1 MSNAYTA
8 ENVKKLTQQILSQ
21 GTTAKWTGGL
31 DPQKAA
37 SYMADDLAKSG
48 ITDISQVGKGESGII
63 NKATGEKLQSGY
75 GERTKG
81 NLWSGSYEG
90 KGNTGFGVQF
100 DAKGS
105 PIFYTQGAS
114 SNDLVT
120 LLGNDPILNAAAQIG
135 AAYFGGPA
143 GSAALN
149 AAMGKDIG
157 DIAKSALLSYVGGQV
172 ANSVSGME
180 GITDVLGKTGTDI
193 ASKAAGSFV
202 TNEGKFDLE
211 KFLLSQGLNYGKNA
225 LTSSFDG
232 FRMNPDDFTEGY
244 FLPGGEGYIDP
255 MSRTQGVTGSGY
267 YDEITGRYIKDDLGG
282 LRNPLGYETGNI
294 DPNLEWEYNQTSP
307 NVWTDKDGNSLDM
320 SYLPNSQTALTGAEI
335 MSRAGALPS
344 GAKTTTQKTG
354 NTKTTASD
362 ADLASLLSGQGAQQ
376 VVQLPSQDPY
386 ANIKSMEDVFG
397 SDIAYKLQALGA
409 PKTEASSD
417 MDALARLLRNQNG

>member
-1 MSNAYTA
+1 MTNAYTA
-8 ENVKKLTQQILSQ
+8 ENVAKLAQQILAQ
-21 GTTAKWTGGL
+21 NTTSKWTGGL
-31 DPQKAA
+31 DPKKAA

-48 ITDISQVGKGESGII
+48 ITDISQVGRGENGII

-75 GERTKG
+75 GERTKD

-100 DAKGS
+100 DAKGN
-105 PIFYTQGAS
+105 PVFYTQGAS
-114 SNDLVT
+114 SNDLVN
-120 LLGNDPILNAAAQIG
+120 LLGDNKLLNAAAQIG

-202 TNEGKFDLE
+202 ANEGKFDLE

-225 LTSSFDG
+225 LTSSLDG
-232 FRMNPDDFTEGY
+232 FKMNPDDFTEGY
-244 FLPGGEGYIDP
+244 FLPGGEGYVDP

-282 LRNPLGYETGNI
+282 LTNPLGYETGNI

-320 SYLPNSQTALTGAEI
+320 SYLPNSQTALTGEEI
-335 MSRAGALPS
+335 MRNAGALP
-344 GAKTTTQKTG
+344 KVTG
-354 NTKTTASD
+354 GTKTTAKTTATPNKLDLNALGSAFGVTGIPSED
-362 ADLASLLSGQGAQQ
+362 SLADIKLMQQIFGQDIDYKLASLG
-376 VVQLPSQDPY
+376 
-386 ANIKSMEDVFG
+386 G
-397 SDIAYKLQALGA
+397 SKR
-409 PKTEASSD
+409 K
-417 MDALARLLRNQNG
+417 

>member
-8 ENVKKLTQQILSQ
+8 ENVAKLTQQILAQ
-21 GTTAKWTGGL
+21 NTTSRWTGGL
-31 DPQKAA
+31 DPKKAA

-48 ITDISQVGKGESGII
+48 ITDISQVGKGENGII

-100 DAKGS
+100 DAKGN
-105 PIFYTQGAS
+105 PVFYTQGAS
-114 SNDLVT
+114 SNDLVN
-120 LLGNDPILNAAAQIG
+120 LLGDNKLLNAAAQIG

-157 DIAKSALLSYVGGQV
+157 DIAKSALLSYAGGQ
-172 ANSVSGME
+172 AAGAVSGME
-180 GITDVLGKTGTDI
+180 GITDILGKTGTDI

-202 TNEGKFDLE
+202 SNEGKFDLE

-225 LTSSFDG
+225 ITSGLDG

-282 LRNPLGYETGNI
+282 LTNPLGYETGNI

-307 NVWTDKDGNSLDM
+307 NVWTDKDGNVLDM
-320 SYLPNSQTALTGAEI
+320 SYLPNSQTALTGEQI
-335 MSRAGALPS
+335 MRNAGALPKTT
-344 GAKTTTQKTG
+344 GGTKTAAKTTATPDKLDLNALGSAFGVTG
-354 NTKTTASD
+354 IPSED
-362 ADLASLLSGQGAQQ
+362 SLADIKLMQQIFGQDIDYKLASVG
-376 VVQLPSQDPY
+376 
-386 ANIKSMEDVFG
+386 G
-397 SDIAYKLQALGA
+397 SKR
-409 PKTEASSD
+409 K
-417 MDALARLLRNQNG
+417 